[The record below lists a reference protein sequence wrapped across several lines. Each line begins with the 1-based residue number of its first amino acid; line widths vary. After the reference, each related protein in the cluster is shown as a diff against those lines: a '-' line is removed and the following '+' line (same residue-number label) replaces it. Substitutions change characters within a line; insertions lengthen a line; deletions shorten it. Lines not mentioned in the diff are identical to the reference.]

1 MKKQHVKTYGVQQK
15 QFGKFIA
22 INTNIIIRKT
32 SKNTTQGTRKG
43 TNYAQSQHKEGNNK
57 DQSGN
62 E

>member
-1 MKKQHVKTYGVQQK
+1 MKKQHIKTYGMQQK

-22 INTNIIIRKT
+22 INTNIIIRHKKT
-32 SKNTTQGTRKG
+32 LITQCTRKR